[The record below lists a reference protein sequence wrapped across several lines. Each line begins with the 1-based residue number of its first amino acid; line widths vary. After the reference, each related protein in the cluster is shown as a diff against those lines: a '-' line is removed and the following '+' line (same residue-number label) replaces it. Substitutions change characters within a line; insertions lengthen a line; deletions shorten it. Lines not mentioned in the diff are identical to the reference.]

1 MYHYTQLKKS
11 LSRTDK
17 LPNKIF
23 KVSNVDVLFFISI
36 PLTSDLLITQEG
48 AFFVKFENSHPPAR
62 ELCRW
67 AFHPLRTQEQRTAV
81 FIKPSAVV
89 TFRSKFTQTIYDQLA
104 VDVQEQ
110 PKQGWDNKQSI
121 SKHPEIFF
129 FFYKKNV
136 WKSQEE
142 KKKVKQTK
150 IPHTTPCVL
159 YQHFNRSLRQ
169 SAFSMNQTRNLKNTA
184 KTLKQSLHSSL
195 HKLIKYFKL
204 LSEYCINTGV
214 FPNRN
219 TSFSF
224 LTSSS
229 LYQDKL
235 SAVRTNQYSLDPP
248 FMMPMLLMVSQPF
261 RMTYAGCSQVQV

>member
-104 VDVQEQ
+104 VDAQEQ

-129 FFYKKNV
+129 SFKK
-136 WKSQEE
+136 KSVEITGREE
-142 KKKVKQTK
+142 KSKTNKNT
-150 IPHTTPCVL
+150 PHHTLC
-159 YQHFNRSLRQ
+159 FI
-169 SAFSMNQTRNLKNTA
+169 SAFQQKS
-184 KTLKQSLHSSL
+184 
-195 HKLIKYFKL
+195 
-204 LSEYCINTGV
+204 
-214 FPNRN
+214 
-219 TSFSF
+219 
-224 LTSSS
+224 
-229 LYQDKL
+229 
-235 SAVRTNQYSLDPP
+235 
-248 FMMPMLLMVSQPF
+248 
-261 RMTYAGCSQVQV
+261 